1 MVRCRG
7 NEMLGELRVLWV
19 DDSGQD
25 LAEYAL
31 LLALIAVVLV
41 TAIDALRTAIATS
54 FGRATN
60 VLNSAG
66 VS

>member
-1 MVRCRG
+1 M
-7 NEMLGELRVLWV
+7 NTMLNAVWNDE
-19 DDSGQD
+19 SGQD

-41 TAIDALRTAIATS
+41 TAIGALRTAIANA

-60 VLNSAG
+60 VLNNAG
-66 VS
+66 AS

>member
-1 MVRCRG
+1 MTGMVQA
-7 NEMLGELRVLWV
+7 LWR
-19 DDSGQD
+19 DEFGQD

-41 TAIDALRTAIATS
+41 TAINALRTAIATS

-60 VLNSAG
+60 TLNSAG

>member
-1 MVRCRG
+1 MTRTMQAVWRD
-7 NEMLGELRVLWV
+7 E
-19 DDSGQD
+19 SGQD

-41 TAIDALRTAIATS
+41 TAISGLRTAIANS

>member
-1 MVRCRG
+1 MTSTLLMIWQD
-7 NEMLGELRVLWV
+7 E
-19 DDSGQD
+19 SGQD

-41 TAIDALRTAIATS
+41 TAISGLRTAIANA

-60 VLNSAG
+60 VLNNAG
-66 VS
+66 AS

>member
-1 MVRCRG
+1 MWATIQA
-7 NEMLGELRVLWV
+7 LWS
-19 DDSGQD
+19 DEAGQD

-41 TAIDALRTAIATS
+41 TAIDALRTAIANS

-60 VLNSAG
+60 VLTNAG
-66 VS
+66 AS

>member
-1 MVRCRG
+1 MKTD
-7 NEMLGELRVLWV
+7 LRMFWR
-19 DDSGQD
+19 DESGQD

-41 TAIDALRTAIATS
+41 TAISSLRTAIANS